1 MATNGA
7 SRPNS
12 AQPLRP
18 SECSGQPLTMSMIER
33 ALHRLRAQRPS
44 CRCGL
49 CEAAAK
55 VSADRV
61 YRAATTWQR
70 GRWPRPWARMTH

>member
-55 VSADRV
+55 SVCRPRLPCCHDV
-61 YRAATTWQR
+61 AAR
-70 GRWPRPWARMTH
+70 SVARDPGHG